1 MPWANEGSFILS
13 ESTQWYYK
21 PNDIKNLQILLD
33 LHVNAYK
40 SLVEKLT
47 DEKKK
52 HNPRHCIKT
61 IVKCVAMTFQWDD
74 VVCFGVY
81 AQDEASM
88 VP

>member
-1 MPWANEGSFILS
+1 M
-13 ESTQWYYK
+13 
-21 PNDIKNLQILLD
+21 LLD

-40 SLVEKLT
+40 CLVNKLT
-47 DEKKK
+47 DYFVYTKQTKT
-52 HNPRHCIKT
+52 HHCIKT

-74 VVCFGVY
+74 VVCVGVY